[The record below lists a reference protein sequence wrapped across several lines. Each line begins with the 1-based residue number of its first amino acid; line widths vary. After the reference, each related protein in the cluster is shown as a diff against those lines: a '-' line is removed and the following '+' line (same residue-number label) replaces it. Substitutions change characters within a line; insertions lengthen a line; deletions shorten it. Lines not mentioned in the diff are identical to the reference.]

1 MGKVQRLGVEIIQ
14 SIHTHESKGIISV
27 VGNNKESYMEEIW
40 KKVVGF
46 ENYEVSNKGKVRNK
60 ETGNVL
66 NPWIINSGYLSLI
79 IINNKGKPKHKTI
92 HRLVAE
98 NFISNT
104 DTSKNIVNHID
115 NNKLNNC
122 VENLEWVSYK
132 GNSAH
137 ANKQG
142 RLNTY
147 SAREKLSSVSKKAI
161 YQKDMEGNII
171 KLWDSPS
178 EAEKESNGYFSSS
191 KISSVAHG
199 KRKHHRNYIWEYVY
213 KDSNRSLNKSINM
226 YDLNNNLLYKDLTMN
241 KIMGILEMNNHK
253 TLRDKLR
260 NTDDFVEYRGYKFKN
275 NN

>member
-1 MGKVQRLGVEIIQ
+1 MGKVQRLGVETIQ

-27 VGNNKESYMEEIW
+27 VGNNKESYMKEIW

-46 ENYEVSNKGKVRNK
+46 ENYEVSNKGKVRNIK
-60 ETGNVL
+60 TNYIL
-66 NPWIINSGYLSLI
+66 KPWIINSGYEQVSIGIANVLV
-79 IINNKGKPKHKTI
+79 
-92 HRLVAE
+92 HRLVAMT
-98 NFISNT
+98 FIPT
-104 DTSKNIVNHID
+104 DSYSIVNHID

-161 YQKDMEGNII
+161 YQKDIEGNII

-178 EAEKESNGYFSSS
+178 EAEKESNGYFKST

-199 KRKHHRNYIWEYVY
+199 KRKHHRSYTWEYVY
-213 KDSNRSLNKSINM
+213 KDSKRSLNKSINM
-226 YDLNNNLLYKDLTMN
+226 YDLNNNLLYEDLTMN